1 MTTKIHNL
9 DQVSVYILCIIYLFI
24 YFIFD
29 VKDIIEI
36 QEEYDPVKEEEWKRS
51 IDSVIFLYLCI
62 VIR

>member
-9 DQVSVYILCIIYLFI
+9 DQVSVYILCIICL
-24 YFIFD
+24 FD

-51 IDSVIFLYLCI
+51 IDNVIFLYLCI